1 LPQETIMTTT
11 TQKDTDKWMRQAV
24 MRELEWDPRVDDS
37 EVAATAHDG
46 AVTLTGYIDTYAG
59 KLAAERAAKRVRGVR
74 AVANDVG
81 VRLRVDRTDTDIAA
95 DVAQALRLNASIPE
109 TVQAA
114 VHNRVVTLTGDAK
127 WTFQARE
134 AERAV
139 RHIKGVHAVHCYIA
153 VVPRAIEKDVRHR
166 IVEALHQNANLDA
179 RQLTVKIVGETAELT
194 GTVGT
199 WLQRETAEHAATNAP
214 GIRRVVN
221 NIIVMPPPLDSED
234 EMC

>member
-1 LPQETIMTTT
+1 LLRETIMTTT

-46 AVTLTGYIDTYAG
+46 AVTLTGYINTYAG

-74 AVANDVG
+74 AVANDIG
-81 VRLRVDRTDTDIAA
+81 VRLRLVRTDTDIAA

-114 VHNRVVTLTGDAK
+114 VHNRVVTLTGDAQ

-153 VVPRAIEKDVRHR
+153 VVPRAIDRDVRHR
-166 IVEALHQNANLDA
+166 IVGCRHTHDDSRHRRRFAGDGGTRTPGRAASAAAGSVRALGA
-179 RQLTVKIVGETAELT
+179 TGGSGE
-194 GTVGT
+194 
-199 WLQRETAEHAATNAP
+199 P
-214 GIRRVVN
+214 
-221 NIIVMPPPLDSED
+221 
-234 EMC
+234 